1 VSHIEAR
8 FGKMKGFTARRLA
21 RAGTLVLSGSLV
33 LASCG
38 GSPTALKKTYRKHV
52 TSSTML
58 HRAVSTSTP
67 TSTTSTTAASRYV
80 PATPRPQMALTQF
93 MSDADFAPVQTSIQN
108 MQSDLTNGGATLQQ
122 DFSTLDGG
130 IQRLVDDASAV
141 ESA

>member
-1 VSHIEAR
+1 
-8 FGKMKGFTARRLA
+8 
-21 RAGTLVLSGSLV
+21 
-33 LASCG
+33 
-38 GSPTALKKTYRKHV
+38 
-52 TSSTML
+52 
-58 HRAVSTSTP
+58 
-67 TSTTSTTAASRYV
+67 
-80 PATPRPQMALTQF
+80 MALTQF